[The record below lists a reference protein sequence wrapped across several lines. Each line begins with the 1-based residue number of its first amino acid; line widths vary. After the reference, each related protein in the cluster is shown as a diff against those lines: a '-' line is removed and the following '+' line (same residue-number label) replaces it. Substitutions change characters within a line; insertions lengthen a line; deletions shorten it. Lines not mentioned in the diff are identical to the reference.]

1 MRSGTPLR
9 LIAPRG
15 RVRTRFPDAAS
26 RINPESTGVK
36 GGDRKGTTMT
46 NRISK
51 QLVTFRSPFYLDSLE
66 EEWPAGNYTIET
78 EEEPLDSPSFLAFRR
93 INTTMIVHTKRGA
106 RTQTRFVNIDPAELA
121 DALARDQRPLDRA
134 DNEGMARS

>member
-1 MRSGTPLR
+1 
-9 LIAPRG
+9 
-15 RVRTRFPDAAS
+15 
-26 RINPESTGVK
+26 
-36 GGDRKGTTMT
+36 MT

-93 INTTMIVHTKRGA
+93 IATTMIVHTKRGE
-106 RTQTRFVNIDPAELA
+106 RTQTKFVAIDPAELA

>member
-1 MRSGTPLR
+1 MRL
-9 LIAPRG
+9 
-15 RVRTRFPDAAS
+15 S

-36 GGDRKGTTMT
+36 RGDRKGTIMA

-51 QLVTFRSPFYLDSLE
+51 HLVTFRSPFYLDSLE
-66 EEWPAGNYTIET
+66 EEWPAGHYTIET

-93 INTTMIVHTKRGA
+93 IATTMIVHTKRGQ
-106 RTQTRFVNIDPAELA
+106 RTQTKFIAIDPAELA
-121 DALARDQRPLDRA
+121 DALARDQQPLDRA

>member
-1 MRSGTPLR
+1 
-9 LIAPRG
+9 
-15 RVRTRFPDAAS
+15 
-26 RINPESTGVK
+26 
-36 GGDRKGTTMT
+36 MT